1 MSLLVRRSSGNRR
14 LRTQHLRPA
23 QSRDEKRQ
31 QRKPPRAKEPERK
44 LRIELEVSA
53 HENGSC
59 HGIPLPLYVL
69 D

>member
-1 MSLLVRRSSGNRR
+1 MSRLVRRGGSNRN

-31 QRKPPRAKEPERK
+31 QRKYRRAKKPERK

-53 HENGSC
+53 HENG
-59 HGIPLPLYVL
+59 P
-69 D
+69 